1 MDEPNSALSAAETER
16 LFTLLR
22 RLRDK
27 GLTIIYVSHRLEE
40 VFAIADRISVIRD
53 GRYQG
58 TWAIGETSIPD
69 VIAQMIG
76 RRLGETFPHREVV
89 PAEAPVAVAVRGLHT
104 GTRVG
109 PVDFEV
115 RAGEI
120 LGFAGLEGSG
130 VNDVFQVLFG
140 LTRPTAGEVVY
151 KGRATPPRS
160 PFEAIR
166 NGFALVPANRR
177 DEGLMTAWS
186 IRRNSSLAV
195 LDKLLD
201 RLGMIDR
208 DRERGLAN
216 DYVPRSISCATSWHG
231 RGWRCSSPPRRSRRR
246 SVSATASW
254 SSTKGESS
262 ASSPAARPPK
272 RT

>member
-58 TWAIGETSIPD
+58 TWPIAETSIPE

-76 RRLGETFPHREVV
+76 RRLGETFPHREAV
-89 PAEAPVAVAVRGLHT
+89 PAEAPVAVAVRGLRI
-104 GTRVG
+104 GAQVG

-140 LTRPTAGEVVY
+140 LDKPAAGEVVY
-151 KGRATPPRS
+151 KGRSRAAAIAVRGDPAGVRADPGQS
-160 PFEAIR
+160 PGR
-166 NGFALVPANRR
+166 RVDDLLVDPAQRR
-177 DEGLMTAWS
+177 AWPCS
-186 IRRNSSLAV
+186 TSSSTGW
-195 LDKLLD
+195 
-201 RLGMIDR
+201 GMIDR
-208 DRERGLAN
+208 DARAGTRERLRAE
-216 DYVPRSISCATSWHG
+216 AQ
-231 RGWRCSSPPRRSRRR
+231 RRHR
-246 SVSATASW
+246 
-254 SSTKGESS
+254 
-262 ASSPAARPPK
+262 
-272 RT
+272 